1 VDVESLYSEL
11 STPKKSIRIVD
22 DEVGKLAVD
31 EIAEILQSLGKGL
44 IIKSSPDDSLLG
56 KIDSLR

>member
-11 STPKKSIRIVD
+11 STPKKSISIVD

-31 EIAEILQSLGKGL
+31 EIAEILQSLGKG
-44 IIKSSPDDSLLG
+44 
-56 KIDSLR
+56 